1 MSVRGL
7 ITRMEVPP
15 ATLERLAEFDQM
27 HLVRWWQELSEP
39 DQQSLLSQIAGVDL
53 PLVSELTRQA
63 REHVAGSVSG
73 VSSAERSVR
82 AEPPQQLVRLPVCDA
97 SERQWQDAH
106 ERGEDLL
113 RAGRVGAILVAG
125 GQGTRLGFT
134 QPKGMFR
141 IGPVSR
147 KSLFQMHCEQL
158 LARSRRAGSGIPY
171 FIMTSDATHA
181 ETVEFF
187 DRHERFGLPADD
199 VHFFRQ
205 GSLPAVSDRDGR
217 ILMSARHCLSTS
229 PDGHGGI
236 LRALRGSGLLDVMRE
251 RGIELLYYHQV
262 DNPAANICD
271 PAFLGSHH
279 ASGSELSTKVVA
291 KESAGERMGVVVSI
305 DGRTEIIEYSDL
317 PADRAA
323 ATGPDG
329 RLLLW
334 AGSTAM
340 HVFSRSFL
348 ERLTAD
354 GRSLP
359 FHTAHKAVPYVDDD
373 GQLLAPD
380 APNAFK
386 FEQFIF
392 DALPLADT
400 TLVAEA
406 DRSREFLPVKNHTG
420 KDSPETSR
428 AGLLALHREWLRAAG
443 AEVADGVQVE
453 ISPLAALDAE
463 GVCRIVSAGTRYESD
478 VVIDA

>member
-1 MSVRGL
+1 
-7 ITRMEVPP
+7 MEVPP
-15 ATLERLAEFDQM
+15 AILERLAEFGQM
-27 HLVRWWQELSEP
+27 HLVRWWKELFEP
-39 DQQSLLSQIAGVDL
+39 DQQSLLSQIAGIDL
-53 PLVSELTRQA
+53 PLVSKLTHQA
-63 REHVAGSVSG
+63 RVQAAASGSVETAG
-73 VSSAERSVR
+73 RSWR
-82 AEPPQQLVRLPVCDA
+82 AEPPQQLVRLPACPA
-97 SERQWQDAH
+97 SQRQWQDARA
-106 ERGEDLL
+106 RGEELL
-113 RAGRVGAILVAG
+113 SSGRVGAILVAG

-158 LARSRRAGSGIPY
+158 LARSRRAGSAIPY

-187 DRHERFGLPADD
+187 ERHQRFGLPADD

-217 ILMSARHCLSTS
+217 ILMSAKHALSAS

-262 DNPAANICD
+262 DNPAASICD
-271 PAFLGSHH
+271 PAFVGRHH

-340 HVFSRSFL
+340 HVFGRTFL
-348 ERLTAD
+348 ERLTAG

-359 FHTAHKAVPYVDDD
+359 FHVARKAVPCLDED
-373 GQLLAPD
+373 GRLTTPHT
-380 APNAFK
+380 PNAFK

-392 DALPLADT
+392 DALPLAET
-400 TLVAEA
+400 TLVVEA
-406 DRSREFLPVKNHTG
+406 DRAREFLPVKNHTG
-420 KDSPETSR
+420 KDSPETCR

-453 ISPLAALDAE
+453 ISPLAALEAE
-463 GVCRIVSAGTRYESD
+463 D
-478 VVIDA
+478 VRGLVQVGAFCQRNAVIEGPSP